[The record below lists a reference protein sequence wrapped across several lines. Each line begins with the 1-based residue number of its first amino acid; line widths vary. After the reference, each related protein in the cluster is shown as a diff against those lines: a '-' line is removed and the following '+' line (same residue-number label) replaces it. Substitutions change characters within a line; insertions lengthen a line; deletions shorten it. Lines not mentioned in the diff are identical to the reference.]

1 MQIALPSLI
10 YLFDNVINK
19 YFNFN
24 NFFTHYYIFRSF
36 SNCSNISFE
45 EEKGNKE
52 SSFLKNQNFERNLN
66 TDDKS
71 ELEGEENNITKASNS
86 ELNYLEDNYET
97 KRSQEIPKA
106 SINSILNNSSISNQT
121 TNITQE
127 EIFEKTP
134 HSVEDNISTNK
145 TAEKSTEET
154 KEEIKEES
162 DKEAVSENLES
173 NKPTKTTGH
182 DHLLDNNEE
191 NL

>member
-10 YLFDNVINK
+10 YLFDNVNNK
-19 YFNFN
+19 YFYFN
-24 NFFTHYYIFRSF
+24 NFFTHYNICRSL
-36 SNCSNISFE
+36 SNCSNISFD

-71 ELEGEENNITKASNS
+71 ELEGEENNITKASKT
-86 ELNYLEDNYET
+86 ELNYLEYNYET
-97 KRSQEIPKA
+97 KHSKEIPKA
-106 SINSILNNSSISNQT
+106 PINSTLNNSSISNQS
-121 TNITQE
+121 TNITNE
-127 EIFEKTP
+127 EISKNTP
-134 HSVEDNISTNK
+134 HSVEENISTNK

-154 KEEIKEES
+154 KEES
-162 DKEAVSENLES
+162 DNEGVPSENLEF